1 RRTRPTGFNGA
12 ATIWSRKP
20 TGGGVC
26 VMEEL
31 ALQWGRDHLVAETRE
46 LHTCSDP
53 RCTLQWGRDHLVA
66 ETSGNKKNLARDGRE
81 LQWGRDHLVAE
92 TKRHSGR
99 GDRRVPGFNGAATIW
114 SRKHV
119 GDRRVRARVETA
131 SMGPRPSG
139 RGNTVTGTGTGT
151 ALKASMG
158 PRPSGRGNQRGGRRW
173 LAGAGASMGPRPSG
187 RGNRHRRR
195 GRRALP
201 EGASM
206 GPRPSGRG
214 NRITSTRPEAG
225 AMLQWGRDHLVA
237 ETPPRGPGGEPT
249 GSFNGAATIWSRK
262 LTLRA
267 WSLSSSSRFNGAAT
281 IWSRKPARL
290 GGRAG
295 LLAALQ
301 WGRDHLVAETS
312 DSCTRRSAS
321 GRFNGAATIW
331 SRKPVKNG
339 LLSDASRVLQWGRDH
354 LVAETGASSLDVLRA
369 AVLQWGRDHLVA
381 ETSTGLALGN
391 QTHDVA
397 SMGPRPS
404 GRGNPGPCTASRW
417 CWTRFN
423 GAATIWSRKQHR
435 RRPMARSPKAS

>member
-1 RRTRPTGFNGA
+1 
-12 ATIWSRKP
+12 
-20 TGGGVC
+20 
-26 VMEEL
+26 
-31 ALQWGRDHLVAETRE
+31 
-46 LHTCSDP
+46 
-53 RCTLQWGRDHLVA
+53 
-66 ETSGNKKNLARDGRE
+66 
-81 LQWGRDHLVAE
+81 
-92 TKRHSGR
+92 
-99 GDRRVPGFNGAATIW
+99 
-114 SRKHV
+114 KHV

-151 ALKASMG
+151 ALK
-158 PRPSGRGNQRGGRRW
+158 
-173 LAGAGASMGPRPSG
+173 
-187 RGNRHRRR
+187 
-195 GRRALP
+195 
-201 EGASM
+201 ASM

-354 LVAETGASSLDVLRA
+354 
-369 AVLQWGRDHLVA
+369 
-381 ETSTGLALGN
+381 
-391 QTHDVA
+391 
-397 SMGPRPS
+397 
-404 GRGNPGPCTASRW
+404 
-417 CWTRFN
+417 
-423 GAATIWSRKQHR
+423 
-435 RRPMARSPKAS
+435 